1 VLYNRQFALRPID
14 DGRWTIEERVQS
26 IVYRLRSVSYY
37 HKEFAVNLQAALPPI
52 PEVRLFWELARR
64 SFQRQMTYRAATL
77 AGLATNL
84 FFGLLR
90 VAVMVALYGERT
102 TVAGM
107 NLQAAITYTGLGQAV
122 IAFLSIFGWYDL
134 MRSVSSGEVAAD
146 LLKPLGY
153 FRFWLALDLGR
164 ALVAFLLRGV
174 TVMLF
179 YAFFFDIITPV
190 TLWQWT
196 ALTIALVLSWVL
208 SFAWRFLVNLAAFW
222 TPNAIGVGRFAFG
235 IAWVL
240 SGFYMPLRF
249 FPTWF
254 QSFCHFTP
262 FPSMVNTTIEIYLG
276 LLMGPA
282 LIQALFVQL
291 FWIAVTI
298 LACQRVLRAGVHRL
312 VIQGG

>member
-1 VLYNRQFALRPID
+1 MQV
-14 DGRWTIEERVQS
+14 
-26 IVYRLRSVSYY
+26 
-37 HKEFAVNLQAALPPI
+37 ALPLI
-52 PEVRLFWELARR
+52 PEARLFWELARR

-77 AGLATNL
+77 AGLATNI

-90 VAVMVALYGERT
+90 VSVMMALYGERT
-102 TVAGM
+102 TVAGLD
-107 NLQAAITYTGLGQAV
+107 LQAAITYTGLGQAV

-174 TVMLF
+174 TIMLL
-179 YAFFFDIITPV
+179 YALFFDIVVPAK
-190 TLWQWT
+190 LGQWT
-196 ALTIALVLSWVL
+196 ALIIALVLSWLL

-254 QSFCHFTP
+254 QNFCHLTP

-276 LLMGPA
+276 LLTGGE
-282 LIQALFVQL
+282 LVQALVVQVL
-291 FWIAVTI
+291 WIA
-298 LACQRVLRAGVHRL
+298 LLSAACHLTLRAGIQKL